1 MQLQRLHQQNQQQR
15 QQHYDSEPSLQS
27 LQQQVNWLAPI
38 SNSSSSSRQGCRTT
52 LHALPPVQD
61 SSGSSNGYNS
71 GSSMHDLAVVQGLPP
86 LSSLLQ
92 GKSDSTR
99 ATSNIATT
107 TTSNSSSSGTASVPQ
122 TQQMLGTDKGVV
134 EISSSHGVMPTAATE
149 GAAEGTGVPDIG
161 PRANTAPITT
171 TANSSG
177 SKDASHEDS
186 PGVQAALA
194 LLKWYKGVLSPMMQ
208 STCRFLPTC
217 SQYRSGSLSVFCA
230 RALHGVGL

>member
-27 LQQQVNWLAPI
+27 LQQQVNWLTPS
-38 SNSSSSSRQGCRTT
+38 SNSSRQGCRTT

-92 GKSDSTR
+92 GKSDSSR

-107 TTSNSSSSGTASVPQ
+107 TSSNSSSSGNASVHQ
-122 TQQMLGTDKGVV
+122 TQQMLGTDKGKV
-134 EISSSHGVMPTAATE
+134 EISSIHGVMPTAETE
-149 GAAEGTGVPDIG
+149 GAAEGTDVADIG
-161 PRANTAPITT
+161 PRASTAPITT
-171 TANSSG
+171 TTNS